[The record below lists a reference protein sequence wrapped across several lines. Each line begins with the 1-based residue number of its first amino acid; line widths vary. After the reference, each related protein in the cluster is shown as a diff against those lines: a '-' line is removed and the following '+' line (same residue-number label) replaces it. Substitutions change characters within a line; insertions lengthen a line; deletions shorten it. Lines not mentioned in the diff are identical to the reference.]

1 MKHNVEKPDLAAI
14 FNAQTPEEQ
23 REERY
28 LAFEAEFDINRPF
41 TVDWSS
47 DDKYLIY
54 QGGIYFYK
62 PQYEQLQDVE
72 SLKQLLDS
80 EHQGAV
86 FELETPH
93 FYEYRL

>member
-1 MKHNVEKPDLAAI
+1 MKHNIEKPNLSAI
-14 FNAQTPEEQ
+14 FYAQSAEDQ

-41 TVDWSS
+41 EVEWSS

-62 PQYEQLQDVE
+62 PQYEQLQDAE
-72 SLKQLLDS
+72 SFKQLLDL
-80 EHQGAV
+80 EHQSAV
-86 FELETPH
+86 FEVETPH